1 MADRIRTGAA
11 EMDKPLACP
20 FPFTTPDARRYTK
33 ATTKNKRSGRTE
45 LLARG
50 VEVVRSALRP
60 PPGTGEI
67 DAAADRSNGL
77 SRTADAGRCFPCH
90 SPTLRPWIAVRRPTW
105 RGFGAR
111 VSARSWKNCTLK
123 RTQVFQRVFQRDAR
137 GVFLSQAG
145 PRFDLNL
152 FKLSITSVSIVGA
165 VSETTKAT
173 RWIALDWLV
182 MRLGD

>member
-111 VSARSWKNCTLK
+111 VSARSWKKLHAK
-123 RTQVFQRVFQRDAR
+123 AHAGIPAGISAR
-137 GVFLSQAG
+137 RARSLSLSGGASIRSKLVQAEHHLG
-145 PRFDLNL
+145 FR
-152 FKLSITSVSIVGA
+152 G
-165 VSETTKAT
+165 
-173 RWIALDWLV
+173 RC
-182 MRLGD
+182 RL